1 MVSDK
6 SVLSR
11 KEREFI
17 KRGEDILETSIRLFK
32 ENGPSSVSMDQIAVE
47 LGVARGTLYLHFKG
61 KDELMIRIVLNR
73 HIQLLKEF
81 EKMDLT
87 LNSKDLAKETIRV
100 YLKHNLDSLD
110 DYLLQ
115 KKCEEL
121 IQYANAS
128 DEILKE
134 IEEEKQKRINF
145 IEKIFNKAKEEKRI
159 KEIPNYLLI
168 GATWGMLK
176 GALDVYASGLFKK
189 EIQDEEIFFHLVE
202 NLLFNGLLVK
212 E

>member
-6 SVLSR
+6 SVLTR

-32 ENGPSSVSMDQIAVE
+32 EYGPASVSMDQIAVE

-87 LNSKDLAKETIRV
+87 LSSKELAKETIRI

-121 IQYANAS
+121 IQYSNAS
-128 DEILKE
+128 DTILNE
-134 IEEEKQKRINF
+134 IEDEKQKRISF
-145 IEKIFNKAKEEKRI
+145 IEKIFNKAKEEKII

-176 GALDVYASGLFKK
+176 GALDVYASGMFKK
-189 EIQDEEIFFHLVE
+189 EIPDEEIFFHLVE